1 MLRELL
7 NEGTDVEKVLKPA
20 LTRLNAYH
28 VKMQSLKELMEDDSK
43 LEALM
48 KSVGLSND
56 LVKVISMI
64 KKADLELTHV
74 ISNLEHEVDF
84 QTKFKQ

>member
-28 VKMQSLKELMEDDSK
+28 VKMQSLKELMEDAITGMYLK
-43 LEALM
+43 LEGGNT
-48 KSVGLSND
+48 SGILSPER
-56 LVKVISMI
+56 K
-64 KKADLELTHV
+64 
-74 ISNLEHEVDF
+74 
-84 QTKFKQ
+84 